1 MYKSLGLIE
10 VKGLLGAIE
19 AADSALKAAN
29 VNLMGL
35 EKVKGGIVTVKL
47 TGDVDAVKAAVDA
60 GVASVEALGVF
71 LTSHVIPR
79 LHEETLKILP
89 KMNEKKDENHS
100 NKNKDLKSKNQE
112 SVKEE
117 KKQIDKEEIQVIENK
132 EEVDIEEINVNR
144 MNTNKIDDLKESEKS
159 KNEYKED
166 ELLEMKVEDLRKLAR
181 ELKLPTM
188 TNKQIKFGKKDELIK
203 QILNFYRKGDN

>member
-29 VNLMGL
+29 VNLVGW

-60 GVASVEALGVF
+60 GVASVERLGVF

-79 LHEETLKILP
+79 IHEETLKIIP
-89 KMNEKKDENHS
+89 EMNENHS
-100 NKNKDLKSKNQE
+100 IKNIDLKSKLQK

-117 KKQIDKEEIQVIENK
+117 TKEEEAKEKEEIEHIK
-132 EEVDIEEINVNR
+132 DIEKIDVNI
-144 MNTNKIDDLKESEKS
+144 NKIDDVKETEKS
-159 KNEYKED
+159 KDKYKED

-181 ELKLPTM
+181 GLKLPTM

>member
-29 VNLMGL
+29 VNLVGW

-60 GVASVEALGVF
+60 GVASVERLGVF

-79 LHEETLKILP
+79 IHEETLKIIP
-89 KMNEKKDENHS
+89 EMNENHS
-100 NKNKDLKSKNQE
+100 IKNIDLKSKLQK

-117 KKQIDKEEIQVIENK
+117 TKEEVKEKEEIQDIQ
-132 EEVDIEEINVNR
+132 DIEKIDINI
-144 MNTNKIDDLKESEKS
+144 NKIDDVKETEKS
-159 KNEYKED
+159 KDKYKED

-203 QILNFYRKGDN
+203 QILDFYRKGDN

>member
-29 VNLMGL
+29 VNLIDL

-79 LHEETLKILP
+79 VHEETLKILP
-89 KMNEKKDENHS
+89 KMDEKNSENHS
-100 NKNKDLKSKNQE
+100 IKNKDLKSKNQE
-112 SVKEE
+112 AVKEE
-117 KKQIDKEEIQVIENK
+117 KEETHKEKIEGIENK
-132 EEVDIEEINVNR
+132 EEANVNEINVNE
-144 MNTNKIDDLKESEKS
+144 MNTNKIEDLKETEES
-159 KNEYKED
+159 KDEYKED
-166 ELLEMKVEDLRKLAR
+166 ELLEMKVGDLRKLAR

-203 QILNFYRKGDN
+203 QILNFYGKGDN